1 MFIIRICMWW
11 GEVFLFIG
19 WLVRGEVYVKFIS
32 WVIVFMVLLNNY
44 FVVYVYVKKIWYYI
58 YEYMIVLGFLYF
70 NILCVRIY
78 LILVYYL
85 GRCVYDLL
93 IIEILINLKGF
104 VLVGF

>member
-1 MFIIRICMWW
+1 MWW

-19 WLVRGEVYVKFIS
+19 WLVRGEVFVKFIS

-44 FVVYVYVKKIWYYI
+44 FVVCVKKIWYYI

>member
-44 FVVYVYVKKIWYYI
+44 FVVYVKKIWYYI

-78 LILVYYL
+78 LILGYYL

>member
-1 MFIIRICMWW
+1 M
-11 GEVFLFIG
+11 
-19 WLVRGEVYVKFIS
+19 FIS
-32 WVIVFMVLLNNY
+32 WLVVFMVLLNNY
-44 FVVYVYVKKIWYYI
+44 FVVYVKKIWYYI

>member
-44 FVVYVYVKKIWYYI
+44 FVVYVKKKFDIIFMNIW
-58 YEYMIVLGFLYF
+58 LF
-70 NILCVRIY
+70 
-78 LILVYYL
+78 
-85 GRCVYDLL
+85 
-93 IIEILINLKGF
+93 
-104 VLVGF
+104 

>member
-1 MFIIRICMWW
+1 MWW

-19 WLVRGEVYVKFIS
+19 WLVRGEVFVKFIS

-44 FVVYVYVKKIWYYI
+44 FVVYVKKKIWYYI